1 MQVVQLALSQATYA
15 NALRDALAQ
24 DWAFRDFEVLRVDAP
39 DLQKQGVIVMD
50 SEALE
55 GLQYPLQNPERV
67 VLIACRDPQQLS
79 RAWNAGIVS
88 VVYDN
93 DPLSTA
99 MLAIMAARFRVS
111 NPRP

>member
-1 MQVVQLALSQATYA
+1 MQMVQVALSRAAYA
-15 NALRDALAQ
+15 DALRDALAQ
-24 DWAFRDFEVLRVDAP
+24 DWAFRDCQVLRVDAP
-39 DLQKQGVIVMD
+39 DLQKQGVIVVD
-50 SEALE
+50 SDALE
-55 GLQYPLQNPERV
+55 RLQHPLPNPERV
-67 VLIACRDPQQLS
+67 VLIARHDPQQLS

-111 NPRP
+111 KSRL